1 MNLYRQFLDRAALDQ
16 AYSPSRFVPDISWY
30 VREYES
36 RSAAI
41 RDVLGNCQTLHYG
54 AHPAER
60 LDLFPVPGAPEPCD
74 TVVFIHGG
82 YWQELSK
89 DHHSFPAEAFN
100 AAGLN
105 FAALGYGLAPALKPA
120 DMVRQCRA
128 ALHWLMSRSEALE
141 IAPRLHLIGHSAG
154 GQLAAM
160 VALEE
165 RRLASERA
173 LPIASVTTISG
184 VFDLRP
190 IALTYVND
198 VLKMSDEEALL
209 ASPVLR
215 VDLVQGELP
224 RFWVAYAEREPAEFA
239 RQSLEFADA
248 LRLKGAEVAV
258 SCISGRNHFDLVLDL
273 GDPGSAFLQA
283 ALRHMGRRAG

>member
-1 MNLYRQFLDRAALDQ
+1 MNLFRHFFDRASLDH
-16 AYSPSRFVPDISWY
+16 AYSPSRFVPDISFY

-41 RDVLGNCQTLHYG
+41 RDTLGNCQTLQYG
-54 AHPAER
+54 PDPAER
-60 LDLFPVPGAPEPCD
+60 LDLFLAPSASGACD
-74 TVVFIHGG
+74 TVVYIHGG

-89 DHHSFPAEAFN
+89 DHHSFPAQALN

-120 DMVRQCRA
+120 DMVRQCQA
-128 ALHWLMSRSEALE
+128 ALHWLVNRSEALS

-160 VALEE
+160 VTLED
-165 RRLASERA
+165 RRLASRRA
-173 LPIASVTTISG
+173 LPICSVTTISG

-198 VLKMSDEEALL
+198 VLRMSDEEALL

-258 SCISGRNHFDLVLDL
+258 SCISGRNHFDIVLDL
-273 GDPGSAFLQA
+273 SDPDSAFLQA
-283 ALRHMGRRAG
+283 ALRHIGRHAG

>member
-1 MNLYRQFLDRAALDQ
+1 MNFYRQFLDRAALDH
-16 AYSPSRFVPDISWY
+16 AYSPSRFVPDSSFY
-30 VREYES
+30 VREYER

-41 RDVLGNCQTLHYG
+41 RDTLGNCQTLQYG

-60 LDLFPVPGAPEPCD
+60 LDLFVVPGAPEPCD

-89 DHHSFPAEAFN
+89 DHHSFPARAFN

-120 DMVRQCRA
+120 DMVSQCQA
-128 ALHWLMSRSEALE
+128 ALQRLVSRSEALSV
-141 IAPRLHLIGHSAG
+141 APRLHLIGHSAG
-154 GQLAAM
+154 AQLAAM
-160 VALEE
+160 VTLED
-165 RRLASERA
+165 RRLASRRA
-173 LPIASVTTISG
+173 LPICSVTTISG

-198 VLKMSDEEALL
+198 VLGMTDEEALL

-215 VDLVQGELP
+215 VDLVRGELP

-258 SCISGRNHFDLVLDL
+258 RCISGRNHFDLVLDL
-273 GDPGSAFLQA
+273 GDPGSPFLQST
-283 ALRHMGRRAG
+283 LRHIARRAG